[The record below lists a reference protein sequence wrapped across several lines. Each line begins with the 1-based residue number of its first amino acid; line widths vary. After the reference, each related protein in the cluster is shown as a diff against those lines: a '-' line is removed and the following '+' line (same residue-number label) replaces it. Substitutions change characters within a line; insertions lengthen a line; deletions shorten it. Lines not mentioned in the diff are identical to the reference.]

1 MGADTSH
8 DPFPNRTLS
17 HVQIAAIESLRGRT
31 NRPAQGVGLRGV
43 VVAISRDDVADVRCD
58 PPPRRR
64 TTLAAVV
71 RMVLGMLLM
80 ERMLWTV
87 DVGPLTPE
95 MVVAM
100 MVVTM
105 VAVLVLVTV
114 MPIAVMHVL

>member
-1 MGADTSH
+1 
-8 DPFPNRTLS
+8 
-17 HVQIAAIESLRGRT
+17 
-31 NRPAQGVGLRGV
+31 
-43 VVAISRDDVADVRCD
+43 
-58 PPPRRR
+58 
-64 TTLAAVV
+64 
-71 RMVLGMLLM
+71 MVLGMLLM